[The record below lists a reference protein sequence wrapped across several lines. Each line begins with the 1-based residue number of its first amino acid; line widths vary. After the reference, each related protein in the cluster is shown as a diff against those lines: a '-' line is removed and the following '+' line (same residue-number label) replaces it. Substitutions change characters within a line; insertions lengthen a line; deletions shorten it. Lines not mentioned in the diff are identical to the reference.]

1 MDEDFNVVEGLDE
14 VKQLALKSSPSKL
27 ISGYCGL
34 LASLGGWRGPLVPQ
48 DNQPHAPSWCEEA
61 ADQEGGGKVP
71 QGLQFNTFVGQL
83 LLPKVMT

>member
-61 ADQEGGGKVP
+61 ADQKGGG
-71 QGLQFNTFVGQL
+71 
-83 LLPKVMT
+83 

>member
-27 ISGYCGL
+27 ISDNCDL
-34 LASLGGWRGPLVPQ
+34 LASLGGWRGSLVPQ

-61 ADQEGGGKVP
+61 ADQKGSG
-71 QGLQFNTFVGQL
+71 
-83 LLPKVMT
+83 